1 MSGFREVSVGD
12 LQVLRAKSGKRAGW
26 EKGEFQVGSMVEAV
40 GWRSHCGTSEF
51 AVGEGSRGYPGVL

>member
-1 MSGFREVSVGD
+1 MGD